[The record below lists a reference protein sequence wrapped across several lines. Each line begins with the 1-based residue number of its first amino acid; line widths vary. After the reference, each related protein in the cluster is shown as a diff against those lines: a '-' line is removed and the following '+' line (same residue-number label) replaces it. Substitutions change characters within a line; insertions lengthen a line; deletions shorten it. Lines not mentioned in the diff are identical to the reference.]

1 MNRKEFF
8 SRVGFGAAAAL
19 LPACVAGLA
28 TSCSSAG
35 ENTAAPTS
43 VDFILDIS
51 TGSLATDGGFLVSNK
66 IVVAR
71 VNASTFL
78 AVSAACTHEGTNVNY
93 VNSSNSFHCPVASCF
108 VSALANIGIHRLSHA
123 GNIAPRDETRENARS
138 FASNYKANF
147 LFILVMT
154 ADKKLSTLNPN
165 NGTKFYYNDVG
176 DKFMNPSYWEEAVS
190 IRRVPGRTFSSI
202 EIGAFIPDWT
212 IPDAVLQ
219 EHQLAMQWLAANG
232 PVFSNGQT
240 FYLLQSRIYAMLKE
254 QT

>member
-93 VNSSNSFHCPVASCF
+93 VNSSNSFHCP
-108 VSALANIGIHRLSHA
+108 NHG
-123 GNIAPRDETRENARS
+123 
-138 FASNYKANF
+138 ANF
-147 LFILVMT
+147 SNTGSHL
-154 ADKKLSTLNPN
+154 
-165 NGTKFYYNDVG
+165 
-176 DKFMNPSYWEEAVS
+176 
-190 IRRVPGRTFSSI
+190 
-202 EIGAFIPDWT
+202 
-212 IPDAVLQ
+212 
-219 EHQLAMQWLAANG
+219 NG
-232 PVFSNGQT
+232 PGS
-240 FYLLQSRIYAMLKE
+240 SDLK
-254 QT
+254 QYNVTLVGNSLRVYS